1 MARYLSLLKFT
12 EKGARTIGKSTA
24 RAAAFRNAA
33 TKAGA
38 RIEAQFWTSGPY
50 DGVIIISADDEHK
63 ALRCL
68 AALSSAGNVRT
79 ETLQALDAKE
89 FAAIS
94 RK

>member
-1 MARYLSLLKFT
+1 MARYLTLIKFT
-12 EKGARTIGKSTA
+12 EKGARAIAKSTA
-24 RAAAFRNAA
+24 RAAAFRKAA

-38 RIEAQFWTSGPY
+38 RIEAQYWTSGPY
-50 DGVIIISADDEHK
+50 DGAIIISAADEQK

-68 AALSSAGNVRT
+68 AALSAAGNVRT